1 MSLREVTV
9 TRVLAAPADVVWG
22 VVTDVRNHARWIPLT
37 RIDVDASTAP
47 ATDGPT
53 ARVPASRVGD
63 RFVGVTGP
71 TATRGGPGMAD
82 AMVVERFD
90 PPVAAHGRE
99 PAREGVAVYRKQG
112 PVLLGDAEVRV
123 RPLGP
128 RHCAVTWVERVHVR
142 GLPRPVGAA
151 LVAGSLAGMLRLVL
165 HRLTT
170 EVAGDHPAVA
180 DPPA

>member
-1 MSLREVTV
+1 MSLREVAL
-9 TRVLAAPADVVWG
+9 TRVVAAPADVVWEL
-22 VVTDVRNHARWIPLT
+22 VTDVRNHARWVPLT
-37 RIDVDASTAP
+37 RIDVEAP
-47 ATDGPT
+47 SGGQGTPSG
-53 ARVPASRVGD
+53 ARPASRVGD

-90 PPVAAHGRE
+90 PPVPARGRE

>member
-1 MSLREVTV
+1 MTLREVTV
-9 TRVLAAPADVVWG
+9 SRVVAAPADVVWG

-37 RIDVDASTAP
+37 RVDVEPGPPDAA
-47 ATDGPT
+47 
-53 ARVPASRVGD
+53 PASRIGE

-71 TATRGGPGMAD
+71 TATRGGRGMAD

-90 PPVAAHGRE
+90 PPVPARGRE

-128 RHCAVTWVERVHVR
+128 RHCTVTWVERVHVR
-142 GLPRPVGAA
+142 GLPRPVGSA
-151 LVAGSLAGMLRLVL
+151 LVAATMAGMLRLVL
-165 HRLTT
+165 HRVAT

-180 DPPA
+180 DTTAP